1 MMVSNIV
8 LLRVAPV
15 AMANTMSRVIMAVI
29 TVVIMVV
36 IMALTLGMGMNMV
49 RTTAIITST
58 DIEHESSKMW
68 MDAALVV

>member
-1 MMVSNIV
+1 
-8 LLRVAPV
+8 
-15 AMANTMSRVIMAVI
+15 MAVI
-29 TVVIMVV
+29 TVV